1 MRDRERATQ
10 RVRQRER
17 EKKRETDRE
26 RKRER
31 EREREN
37 EGINDYS
44 NYCSFN
50 SDVTSNNTNIVK
62 TITIIK
68 TFLKSNTAVKY
79 CPRHKKSVK

>member
-1 MRDRERATQ
+1 MRVRERE
-10 RVRQRER
+10 RER
-17 EKKRETDRE
+17 EKERQRERETDRE

-31 EREREN
+31 EREN

-44 NYCSFN
+44 KYCSFN
-50 SDVTSNNTNIVK
+50 SDVTNNNTNIVI